1 MTKPALVSQADLM
14 RMAAVAKRTGMTVWV
29 EVEGRK
35 YGVSPPTDDNKSK
48 KDAEIAYGGTS
59 LAEWRERRP
68 QRPAAL
74 KK

>member
-1 MTKPALVSQADLM
+1 MTKPARVSQADLM

-35 YGVSPPTDDNKSK
+35 YGVSPPAVDKRSKIDD
-48 KDAEIAYGGTS
+48 DIAYGGTS

-68 QRPAAL
+68 QRLAAL